1 MRNLKRALSL
11 LLSSTLVLGMLV
23 MGGSAAGYKDVDASN
38 DHQEAIEVLQAVG
51 IMTGDQNGNFN
62 PDGSITR
69 NEMAVIMAHLLNLD
83 YDYYRGTNP
92 FTDVPEW
99 AAPYVAA
106 CAAEGVVAG
115 IGNGQYGGDNKVT
128 AAEASLMIMKALGY
142 FQNAE
147 DFGTDW
153 QVATIRQAS
162 YIDLF
167 NNINANAESALTRAQ
182 VAQLVLNGLKS
193 DMVDFTGDKGI
204 QIGDVTVGYRAE
216 YTVRTSSDN
225 KYNSLVGGTTDIG
238 AKDKYTIQLGEEL
251 YNGKLTEKADT
262 DAFDRPAT
270 TWRYDYNVIG
280 TYVNDPDL
288 TYTAEVEAGEI
299 YADLGLSKSKTTD
312 GYYVD
317 GKEQG
322 DITLAKNNDDD
333 TFGANGVLTQ
343 VWYDEDE
350 DSSTLIITEIN
361 TYVGK
366 VNSIVKDNSD
376 DRYVTL
382 NALTNPGALN
392 NKFETEKFA
401 TQDLITFTAAW
412 NENTSRYD
420 IQTVDALELTTTG
433 VLTQWK
439 GSNVINAD
447 KGDSTANFTV
457 DGTLYN
463 YSVNSYVADEDG
475 APIAISDFEVNKSEI
490 NVYLDEYGYAIYV
503 SGVEAPK
510 NYAAVIGVGSSNQYG
525 SETKGV
531 TLLMTDGTQKEVI
544 AKMDSW
550 SELTYKVDGTN
561 LVTDGYADLVTY
573 TVGDDGI
580 YKLSPIYNDDNGTET
595 GYPNGF
601 KTGMYQIAAKSAN
614 TTFENGKSLMTIN
627 TRFADTAGTKFDT
640 ATKGTYYTTS
650 ETVFMVATPKADG
663 TGYNYNVYVG
673 YANAPGIDTA
683 ATNVNG
689 MAFVMDS
696 YYKNQIDV
704 VYIDAAKMAGIS
716 GVDTFFVKD
725 GSKIITDS
733 DGRYYVF
740 PAIVDGAETT
750 IKIDPAI
757 VENWNGTS
765 GALENAN
772 KGMYAVD
779 NVVINSK
786 GIITDCDLQNNAY
799 FTATN
804 GGGTDYDVGT
814 VAANEVVLGIGAN
827 KNTATYWA
835 YNKDTKVYYVDQ
847 DYKTITVSNIESI
860 ATDGNDLV
868 YAAYDSANK
877 VLTDV
882 VVVEVPDTVTVTYGV
897 APSTGVKFWD
907 TTTNTFT
914 TSLADIAAGTTVYV
928 KADDATMKPVI
939 NGITLTAAH
948 YEADGTRNYTFVM
961 PAYNIAA
968 GAFTTTS
975 AGYGIDNVTL
985 AKTASG
991 QITATVTANAA
1002 LTGATGVTYEYTLLK
1017 SAYGTGPWMVT
1028 KPAQSTNVFTSVDA
1042 GGNTH
1047 GYKVKVTAK
1056 IGTSVVATFESDGY
1070 ALDLA

>member
-11 LLSSTLVLGMLV
+11 LLSSTMVLGMLV

-115 IGNGQYGGDNKVT
+115 IGNGQYGGSNKVT

-167 NNINANAESALTRAQ
+167 KNINANAESALTRGQ

-216 YTVRTSSDN
+216 YTVRTSSDK

-317 GKEQG
+317 GKEQS
-322 DITLAKNNDDD
+322 DITLAKNNDDN

-350 DSSTLIITEIN
+350 NSSTLIITEIN

-392 NKFETEKFA
+392 NKFETEEFA
-401 TQDLITFTAAW
+401 AQDLITYTAAW
-412 NENTSRYD
+412 NENTNRYD
-420 IQTVDALELTTTG
+420 IQAVDALELTTTG
-433 VLTQWK
+433 ILTQWK

-447 KGDSTANFTV
+447 KGTSNANFTV

-463 YSVNSYVADEDG
+463 YSANNYVADEDG
-475 APIAISDFEVNKSEI
+475 APIAISGFEVNKSEI
-490 NVYLDEYGYAIYV
+490 NVYLDQYGYAIYV

-510 NYAAVIGVGSSNQYG
+510 NYAAVIGVGQSNQYG
-525 SETKGV
+525 SQTRGV
-531 TLLMTDGTQKEVI
+531 TLLMPDGTQKTVI
-544 AKMDSW
+544 ADMDNWTDLS
-550 SELTYKVDGTN
+550 SLTN
-561 LVTDGYADLVTY
+561 LVDDGRADLVTY
-573 TVGDDGI
+573 TVGDNDV
-580 YKLSPIYNDDNGTET
+580 YKLEVVASTAVGGTGDFMT
-595 GYPNGF
+595 GR
-601 KTGMYQIAAKSAN
+601 YQTAANNAG
-614 TTFENGKSLMTIN
+614 TTFTNGKSQMTIN
-627 TRFADTAGTKFDT
+627 TKFADVTAPEYTT
-640 ATKGTYYTTS
+640 AAVGTYYTTS
-650 ETVFMVATPKADG
+650 ETVFMVATPKAG
-663 TGYNYNVYVG
+663 GGYNYSVYTG
-673 YANAPGIDTA
+673 YANAPGIPTSGTA
-683 ATNVNG
+683 VNG
-689 MAFVMDS
+689 MSFAMDG
-696 YYKNQIDV
+696 YYKNQINV
-704 VYIDAAKMAGIS
+704 VYIDADQMAGIS

-733 DGRYYVF
+733 DGRYYQF

-786 GIITDCDLQNNAY
+786 GIITDCDLQNTAY
-799 FTATN
+799 FTAAN
-804 GGGTDYDVGT
+804 GTAGT

-835 YNKDTKVYYVDQ
+835 YNQDTAVYYVDK
-847 DYKTITVSNIESI
+847 DFKTITVSSIESI
-860 ATDGNDLV
+860 ATDSNDLV

-897 APSTGVKFWD
+897 APSTGVEFW
-907 TTTNTFT
+907 NGSAWV
-914 TSLADIAAGTTVYV
+914 TSLADQAKDAVIYV
-928 KADDATMKPVI
+928 RATDATMKPVI
-939 NGITLTAAH
+939 NGITLTFRH
-948 YEADGTRNYTFVM
+948 YDGATAVYTFSM

-968 GAFTTTS
+968 GAFTTAS

-985 AKTASG
+985 AKTNSG
-991 QITATVTANAA
+991 EITATVAANAA
-1002 LTGATGVTYEYTLLK
+1002 LSGATGVTYEYTLLK
-1017 SAYGTGPWMVT
+1017 SAYGTGPWMVA
-1028 KPAQSTNVFTSVDA
+1028 KPAQSTNVFTDLGTGASD
-1042 GGNTH
+1042 

-1056 IGTSVVATFESDGY
+1056 IGGVVVATFESEGY
-1070 ALDLA
+1070 VLNLA